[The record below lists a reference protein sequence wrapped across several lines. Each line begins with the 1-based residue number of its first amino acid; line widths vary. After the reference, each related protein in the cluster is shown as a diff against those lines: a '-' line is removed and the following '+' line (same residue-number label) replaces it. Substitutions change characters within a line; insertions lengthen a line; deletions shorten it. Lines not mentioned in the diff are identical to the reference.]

1 MKTNDVQFIKSALTP
16 DQFPRDQK
24 PEVAF
29 VGRSNVGKSTLLN
42 ALFNRK
48 GLAKTSGTPGKT
60 RTLNFF
66 DVGGRC
72 YFVDLPGYGYAK
84 VNKTMKQQ
92 WQKHMTDYL
101 MQREPLRLAVALVDA
116 RHLPTLQDHE
126 MLSLLEQAEVPI
138 VLVATKI
145 DKLKRGQRSAHLKR
159 IREDFGLDEEAV
171 ILPFSGLTREG
182 VQPLLSIIR
191 DVLDES

>member
-1 MKTNDVQFIKSALTP
+1 MKINDVQFVKSALIP
-16 DQFPRDQK
+16 DQFPRDRK

-42 ALFNRK
+42 AVFNRK

-66 DVGGRC
+66 SVGERC

-84 VNKTMKQQ
+84 VPKDLKVQ
-92 WQKHMTDYL
+92 WQQHMTEYL
-101 MQREPLRLAVALVDA
+101 SSRETLRLVVALIDA
-116 RHLPTLQDHE
+116 RHLPTVQDHE
-126 MLSLLEQAEVPI
+126 MLSLLERAEVPTVI
-138 VLVATKI
+138 AATKI
-145 DKLKRGQRSAHLKR
+145 DKLKRGQWDGQIKR
-159 IREDFGLDEEAV
+159 IREDFGLDEDAV

-182 VQPLLSIIR
+182 VAPLLRIIGE
-191 DVLDES
+191 VLELS